1 MPEVPVPPNSLSLS
15 HRHTSLSELLVTLH
29 PVSSE
34 NCRYGEYESR
44 GHCPKRS
51 SVRAVRPLDVGAR
64 PLARRL
70 SRGLLGGIHPARTT
84 RIARRLAGLGC
95 PRSRVWFGRQEGY
108 RRTFPFSKPFSPY
121 AASGGDDSL
130 QGTVTGL
137 SMGTWATFAL
147 ACIGCATYL
156 FAMSM
161 LGKQLARGREA
172 SSLPPRE
179 DFAAEAPLAVPELDV
194 FDIRDGERRPQERV
208 SSG

>member
-1 MPEVPVPPNSLSLS
+1 
-15 HRHTSLSELLVTLH
+15 
-29 PVSSE
+29 
-34 NCRYGEYESR
+34 
-44 GHCPKRS
+44 
-51 SVRAVRPLDVGAR
+51 
-64 PLARRL
+64 
-70 SRGLLGGIHPARTT
+70 
-84 RIARRLAGLGC
+84 
-95 PRSRVWFGRQEGY
+95 
-108 RRTFPFSKPFSPY
+108 
-121 AASGGDDSL
+121 
-130 QGTVTGL
+130 
-137 SMGTWATFAL
+137 MGTWATFAL